1 METEPFVVPPPVD
14 VSLEHRVVDHPLP
27 PGTLD
32 PDAVKVVRRLEQF
45 GHEVYLV
52 GGCVRDILLGVRPK
66 DFDVAT
72 SAMPAEVRK
81 LFRNCR
87 LIGRRFRLAHI
98 LFRDRKVI
106 EVATFRRGATE
117 ADDVTERHAA
127 ENLFGGPADDAVRR
141 DFTINALMYDVSRR
155 RIVDWVGGLDD
166 LERKTIRTIGDPERR
181 LAEDPVRIIRAVK
194 FAGRL
199 GFTIEPLL
207 AEALRTLAPSIAGCA
222 PARLVEEILKLLR
235 SGKAA
240 PCFSLAGEMG
250 VLAHLLPGIE
260 GAAGGLP
267 APDDRWELLSRAD
280 ARTAA
285 GRPLSDP
292 VLLGALVS
300 PICAPALEAEGD
312 PAQNLEAA
320 LERALAP
327 LTFTRLQLARLR
339 QIFLSRRRLLDG
351 PRTKRARRIAERD
364 YAAEAIDFLELT
376 AAGVGQPELVARWR
390 ELIENRPASPR
401 QAGEAD
407 QGALPAGAGG
417 RVRRPRRRRRGGRP
431 PPPAD
436 SVG

>member
-1 METEPFVVPPPVD
+1 METESFVVPPPAD

-166 LERKTIRTIGDPERR
+166 LERKTIRTIGDPVRR
-181 LAEDPVRIIRAVK
+181 LTEDPVRIIRAVK

-199 GFTIEPLL
+199 GFVIESSL
-207 AEALRTLAPSIAGCA
+207 AEALRGQAPSIAGCA
-222 PARLVEEILKLLR
+222 PARLVEEVLKLLR

-250 VLAHLLPGIE
+250 ILAHLLPGIE
-260 GAAGGLP
+260 GGGGP
-267 APDDRWELLSRAD
+267 VPDDRWEMLSRAD
-280 ARTAA
+280 AWIGA

-292 VLLGALVS
+292 VLLAALAH
-300 PICAPALEAEGD
+300 PLCAPALEADGD
-312 PAQNLEAA
+312 PAENLEAA
-320 LERALAP
+320 LERTLAP
-327 LTFTRLQLARLR
+327 LTFTRFQLARLR

-364 YAAEAIDFLELT
+364 YAAEAVDFLELADT
-376 AAGVGQPELVARWR
+376 FEEQPELVASWR
-390 ELIENRPASPR
+390 DLIDRRPASP
-401 QAGEAD
+401 QPEGEPGP
-407 QGALPAGAGG
+407 QPEGTESRG
-417 RVRRPRRRRRGGRP
+417 RRPRRRRRGGRRP
-431 PPPAD
+431 PSADPA
-436 SVG
+436 V